1 MTHEEAGVPPVA
13 GLAAEA
19 VVAAADEAAVGV
31 AAGPVGAAGGVAQ
44 ALVDVDL
51 RGRSHSILTRKTVR
65 NMDLGDF
72 CTIVGDE
79 ELSRQYLRANHLLPD
94 SPACTEIAC
103 QATNV
108 RMRLNRHRNDRQSQ
122 YVWR

>member
-1 MTHEEAGVPPVA
+1 MTHEETGVPPVA

-51 RGRSHSILTRKTVR
+51 RWEK
-65 NMDLGDF
+65 M
-72 CTIVGDE
+72 
-79 ELSRQYLRANHLLPD
+79 Q
-94 SPACTEIAC
+94 
-103 QATNV
+103 
-108 RMRLNRHRNDRQSQ
+108 
-122 YVWR
+122 